1 VERIPPCS
9 GISGNRAVAKPSL
22 NLVAAPGIS
31 IVIPTRNRGGYLLEA
46 VESVFVAPTG
56 PLDVVVVDD
65 GSTDNSVE
73 ELRRRYPRVKVV
85 EGSFGNAARARN
97 AGAAAA
103 GGDLLGF
110 LDSDDLMLAGKT
122 SALVEYLRQDRS
134 LALVHGRTQVITH
147 DSSLNVKLTEQHA
160 RSFEHGTAVGLD
172 YAGLAA
178 FCAMYTSATVIRRSH
193 FDSVGGFDGS
203 LDAYEDWDLYLR
215 LSLVGRLEYTAAP
228 AAMYRV
234 WPGNVG
240 SVETARWTAH
250 VAHKHLENLPLLPRH
265 NERRVRFAL
274 HRRIAESQNVLGDRG
289 ATRRA
294 ALAAASAAPLR
305 AAADLSWWRAF
316 LRSVSPNVVLVGLR
330 RLR

>member
-1 VERIPPCS
+1 MERVPSCS
-9 GISGNRAVAKPSL
+9 GISRNCAVAKPSL
-22 NLVAAPGIS
+22 NLMAASGIS
-31 IVIPTRNRGGYLLEA
+31 IVIPTRNRGKYLLEA
-46 VESVFVAPTG
+46 VESVFVAPTA

-73 ELRRRYPRVKVV
+73 EVRRRYPLVKFV
-85 EGSFGNAARARN
+85 EGNFGNAARARN

-103 GGDLLGF
+103 RGDLLGF

-122 SALVEYLRQDRS
+122 SALVEHLRQDRS
-134 LALVHGRTQVITH
+134 LAVVHGRTQVITH
-147 DSSLNVKLTEQHA
+147 AGLLNVKLTEQHA
-160 RSFEHGTAVGLD
+160 RSFEHGAAIGLD

-215 LSLVGRLEYTAAP
+215 LSLVGRLEYAAAP

-234 WPGNVG
+234 WPGNVR

-274 HRRIAESQNVLGDRG
+274 HRRIAESKNVLGDRG

-294 ALAAASAAPLR
+294 AVAAASAAPLR
-305 AAADLSWWRAF
+305 AAADGSWWRVL

-330 RLR
+330 YFR